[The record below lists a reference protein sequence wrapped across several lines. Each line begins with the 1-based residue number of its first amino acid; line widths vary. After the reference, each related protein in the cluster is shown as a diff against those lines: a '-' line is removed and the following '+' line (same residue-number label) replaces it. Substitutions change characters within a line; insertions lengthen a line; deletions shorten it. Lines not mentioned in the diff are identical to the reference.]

1 MEPYGTIKTNEYT
14 KIMQADWGFRFQK
27 NHHVWEWKTYGKPKK
42 DRGFKPELVYTKC
55 WKHFPKFRWKQKNV
69 KMRVEKIP
77 VPFGNQTCCNWEI
90 NYGGFDGK
98 SSVNEWIFQHAM

>member
-1 MEPYGTIKTNEYT
+1 MEPLKQTNIQKSCRLIGVSGFK
-14 KIMQADWGFRFQK
+14 KINMFG
-27 NHHVWEWKTYGKPKK
+27 NGKTYGKPKK

-55 WKHFPKFRWKQKNV
+55 CKHFPKIPVETKNE
-69 KMRVEKIP
+69 KMCVEKIP

-98 SSVNEWIFQHAM
+98 SSVNELIFQHAL

>member
-1 MEPYGTIKTNEYT
+1 MEPLKQMNT
-14 KIMQADWGFRFQK
+14 QK
-27 NHHVWEWKTYGKPKK
+27 SCRLIGGS
-42 DRGFKPELVYTKC
+42 GFKKSPCLGMENLWQAQERPWFQARVGLHKMLEAFSKIPVET
-55 WKHFPKFRWKQKNV
+55 KNV